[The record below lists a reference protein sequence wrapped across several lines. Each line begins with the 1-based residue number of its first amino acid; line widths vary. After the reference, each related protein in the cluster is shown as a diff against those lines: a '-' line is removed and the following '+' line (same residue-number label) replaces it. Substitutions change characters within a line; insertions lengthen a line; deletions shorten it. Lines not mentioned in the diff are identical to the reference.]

1 MRTGAILGSALGVI
15 VVVAFAAAR
24 RGGPAPE
31 PVGEIVH
38 VIRRDVGAVVKA
50 TGVIRASVGA
60 QVRVGSRIS
69 GVVNRLYVKVGDSVA
84 KGQLLAEL
92 DDRDLV
98 ARRDEAAA
106 DLERARAEL
115 RYAQLDLQRQ
125 RELHTANVLS
135 SGDLDLAERTFAIA
149 RQQVAA
155 AEATRRFAD
164 TQVAYA
170 RIVAPIAGV
179 VASVS
184 TQEGETV
191 AASFAAP
198 TFVTL
203 IDLSRL
209 EVWAYVDE
217 TDIGRIQPGQAA
229 KFTVDTYPDVEFDG
243 EVTTIYPQAEIR
255 DNVVDYVAVI
265 RFHPPR
271 AHVLRPDMTT
281 TVRVAL
287 QVHENA
293 LTLPLG
299 AVRWD
304 GGQPYVLALRDGRPE
319 RRRITTGIRDERNW
333 EVLSGINENDAA
345 LVGDVTAP

>member
-1 MRTGAILGSALGVI
+1 MRRWAIITGALGMVI
-15 VVVAFAAAR
+15 VVAFAAAR
-24 RGGPAPE
+24 RRPPSPAST
-31 PVGEIVH
+31 GEIVH
-38 VIRRDVGAVVKA
+38 VVRRDVGTVVKA
-50 TGVIRASVGA
+50 TGMIKASVGA

-69 GVVNRLYVKVGDSVA
+69 GVVNRLCVKVGDSVA
-84 KGQLLAEL
+84 RGQLLAEL
-92 DDRDLV
+92 DDHDLV

-106 DLERARAEL
+106 NLERARAEL
-115 RYAQLDLQRQ
+115 RYAQLAVQRQ
-125 RELHTANVLS
+125 RELHSANVLS
-135 SGDLDLAERTFAIA
+135 SGDLDLAERAFAVA

-155 AEATRRFAD
+155 AEATLRFAS

-217 TDIGRIQPGQAA
+217 TDIGRLQPGQPA
-229 KFTVDTYPDVEFDG
+229 KFTVDTYPEVEFDG

-255 DNVVDYVAVI
+255 DNVVDYIAVI
-265 RFHPPR
+265 RFQPPR
-271 AHVLRPDMTT
+271 ERVLRPDMTT

-287 QVHENA
+287 QVHEHA

-304 GGQPYVLALRDGRPE
+304 GRQPYVLAVRGGPPE
-319 RRRITTGIRDERNW
+319 RRVITTGIRDERDW
-333 EVLSGINENDAA
+333 EVLSGINENDAV
-345 LVGDVTAP
+345 LVGDATVP